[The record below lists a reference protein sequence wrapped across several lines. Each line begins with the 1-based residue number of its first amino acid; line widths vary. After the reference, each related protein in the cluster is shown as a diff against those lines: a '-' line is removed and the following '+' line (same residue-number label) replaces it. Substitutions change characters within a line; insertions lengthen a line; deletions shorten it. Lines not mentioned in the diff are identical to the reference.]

1 MNQDRTLGLPL
12 DMRARRHLR
21 FGISGLMLASL
32 LSRYMRRR
40 ELDIVFD
47 F

>member
-1 MNQDRTLGLPL
+1 MNQDRTFGLPL

-21 FGISGLMLASL
+21 FGISRLMLASL
-32 LSRYMRRR
+32 LSCTMRWR